1 MIRAINFLVENA
13 KLVYLTELNTSR
25 FYALHKLWS
34 VKFFSEFAE
43 SSEEEEDSSSEKEFL
58 LEEVSE
64 NDEEEVETK
73 DSNTDI
79 EVITNKEKTLKS
91 EVTFIRS
98 ASSSKMAKKYREF
111 IEIPI
116 NSSTAKK
123 EGFFS
128 TESNKYLKVSFKK
141 LLMIKFKM
149 FVLWNTIFD

>member
-1 MIRAINFLVENA
+1 M
-13 KLVYLTELNTSR
+13 
-25 FYALHKLWS
+25 
-34 VKFFSEFAE
+34 
-43 SSEEEEDSSSEKEFL
+43 
-58 LEEVSE
+58 SE

-91 EVTFIRS
+91 EVTFIPS

-128 TESNKYLKVSFKK
+128 IESNKYLKVSFKK

-149 FVLWNTIFD
+149 FVL